1 MFPMILDVEE
11 LRKARRILSQVRAEL
26 TTQNIP
32 HRDVQ
37 VGIMIETPSGAITSE
52 ALEKEV
58 DFFSLGTNDLIQYYM
73 AVDRTN
79 EMVSNL
85 CDPA

>member
-1 MFPMILDVEE
+1 MILDVEE

-58 DFFSLGTNDLIQYYM
+58 DFFSIGTNYMIQFSLE
-73 AVDRTN
+73 VDQTN
-79 EMVSNL
+79 ELVSNL
-85 CDPA
+85 CNPA